1 MAMVEEQVACWC
13 SLVLAVVLPL
23 FLFKMWKRGDAGAA
37 NLPPSPWRLPVIG
50 NLHQVMSRG
59 PLLHRALADLARRLD
74 APLMYLKLG
83 EVPVVVA
90 SSPEAAR
97 EITKTHDLSFATRP
111 WSPSVRVLVADGD
124 AQGLMFARYG
134 ALWRQVRK
142 TCVVEL
148 LNSRRVRSCRRVRE
162 EEARRLV
169 AAVTRAAAAQGEATV
184 EVGEL
189 ISAAMTDL
197 VVRAVI
203 GDRFD
208 RSHELLQVIKEGKK
222 IASDKISLCDLFPS
236 SWIASL
242 LSGTTR
248 RAEENSR
255 KMFELMDCVIR
266 QHQERR
272 AAASG
277 NLEEE
282 EEEDTVDVLLRLQKD
297 GGHEVPFTMGTI
309 RSVIRDLFN
318 GGGETAV
325 IEWVMA
331 QLMRNPRVM
340 QKAQAEL
347 RESFRGRRT
356 VTEDDLV
363 NVRYLKLV
371 IKETLRLNTPVPLL
385 LPRECRETCKV
396 MGYDVP
402 KGTTVF
408 VNAWAIGR
416 DPKCWADAEDFIPER
431 FESGGAVDFNG
442 TDFEFIPFG
451 AGRRMC
457 PGMALGLAS
466 HEIVL
471 ASLLYHFDWEF
482 PAGVSPSEM
491 DMTEEMGVTMTS
503 RMKNGLHLRPIVRV
517 PLQAA
522 S

>member
-1 MAMVEEQVACWC
+1 
-13 SLVLAVVLPL
+13 
-23 FLFKMWKRGDAGAA
+23 
-37 NLPPSPWRLPVIG
+37 
-50 NLHQVMSRG
+50 
-59 PLLHRALADLARRLD
+59 
-74 APLMYLKLG
+74 
-83 EVPVVVA
+83 
-90 SSPEAAR
+90 
-97 EITKTHDLSFATRP
+97 
-111 WSPSVRVLVADGD
+111 
-124 AQGLMFARYG
+124 
-134 ALWRQVRK
+134 
-142 TCVVEL
+142 
-148 LNSRRVRSCRRVRE
+148 
-162 EEARRLV
+162 
-169 AAVTRAAAAQGEATV
+169 
-184 EVGEL
+184 
-189 ISAAMTDL
+189 MTDL

-208 RSHELLQVIKEGKK
+208 RSHELLEVIKEGKK

-277 NLEEE
+277 NPEEE

-297 GGHEVPFTMGTI
+297 GGHEVPLTMGTI

-347 RESFRGRRT
+347 RESLRGRRT

-416 DPKCWADAEDFIPER
+416 DPRYWADAEDFVPER
-431 FESGGAVDFNG
+431 FESGGGAVDFNG

-471 ASLLYHFDWEF
+471 ASRAALPLRLGAPSRSLAERDGHDRGDGGDHDQPDEEWSS
-482 PAGVSPSEM
+482 PAPNCSCAPASCLVGYDRNRVGPS
-491 DMTEEMGVTMTS
+491 
-503 RMKNGLHLRPIVRV
+503 
-517 PLQAA
+517 
-522 S
+522 